1 MKILSVSMDRYLS
14 LFGVLFL
21 RLEFLRHWLA
31 GPRGA
36 PPGGASRFSPGGLQQ
51 PVGGLCLAGNQP
63 RR

>member
-21 RLEFLRHWLA
+21 RLEFLRRWLA
-31 GPRGA
+31 GPRCA
-36 PPGGASRFSPGGLQQ
+36 PPGGTSRFSPGRLQQ
-51 PVGGLCLAGNQP
+51 PVGGHCLAAHQL

>member
-31 GPRGA
+31 GPRCA
-36 PPGGASRFSPGGLQQ
+36 PPGGTFSFFP
-51 PVGGLCLAGNQP
+51 AGCSSP
-63 RR
+63 WAVTARR